1 MQVCCSQ
8 RVRCINATPVRSQ
21 QQFCGISRSLCRHR
35 SAVIVQAKDRT
46 TGNAAL
52 DNVIGA
58 GQGFVE
64 SAADLVPANVPRP
77 LAKGGVAVA
86 TGLVAFWVLQKLVF
100 TVLTIALLGGAAWFY
115 FQYSGGSGSSGG
127 GSSGGGSSSRRADDG
142 DFDDPLSEARRI
154 MDKYKK

>member
-1 MQVCCSQ
+1 MHAHTHDARRQVCPADSDSVNYCCCCNGCSL
-8 RVRCINATPVRSQ
+8 V
-21 QQFCGISRSLCRHR
+21 
-35 SAVIVQAKDRT
+35 D
-46 TGNAAL
+46 
-52 DNVIGA
+52 VIGA